1 MITVAAVVAAGSH
14 FIRAVRLVRVLVF
27 VVVIRAFGLP
37 IAAAGLFRFRLVGA
51 VVPVFVRGSTA
62 WAMVVMLMTLAFVML
77 VTVTG

>member
-1 MITVAAVVAAGSH
+1 M
-14 FIRAVRLVRVLVF
+14 RVRVLMF